1 MAMTASV
8 MTADRQ
14 KITDAG
20 FDAFQSKPLKLSDFV
35 AAVERLLDHTAK

>member
-8 MTADRQ
+8 MTEDRQ

-20 FDAFQSKPLKLSDFV
+20 FDAYHGKPFRVRDFV
-35 AAVERLLDHTAK
+35 SAVEQLLQRHPR